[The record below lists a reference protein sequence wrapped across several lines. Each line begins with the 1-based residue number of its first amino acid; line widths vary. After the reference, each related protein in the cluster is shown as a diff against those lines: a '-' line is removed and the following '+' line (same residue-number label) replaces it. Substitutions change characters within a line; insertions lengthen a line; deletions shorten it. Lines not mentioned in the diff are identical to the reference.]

1 MNNEHEHRSWGRFL
15 AGVVV
20 GAMVAMPAL
29 AAPPDLPVTFDDGL
43 RLYVLVGS
51 AVLLF
56 AALVMRLMRN
66 KDNIEV
72 DGGAIDAP
80 HGYGMMRFFPSDRP
94 IPIE

>member
-1 MNNEHEHRSWGRFL
+1 MNHERERRSWSRFL
-15 AGVVV
+15 AGVSV

-43 RLYVLVGS
+43 RLYVLVAS

-66 KDNIEV
+66 KDSVEL
-72 DGGAIDAP
+72 DDSP